1 MVIKGVNLMEET
13 VGGLM
18 QRVRD
23 CMSFLTSCL
32 LSIRIELE
40 MEGDG
45 MRRRIW
51 TDV

>member
-23 CMSFLTSCL
+23 CMSS
-32 LSIRIELE
+32 LSIPCISD
-40 MEGDG
+40 GDG
-45 MRRRIW
+45 STVAGR
-51 TDV
+51 